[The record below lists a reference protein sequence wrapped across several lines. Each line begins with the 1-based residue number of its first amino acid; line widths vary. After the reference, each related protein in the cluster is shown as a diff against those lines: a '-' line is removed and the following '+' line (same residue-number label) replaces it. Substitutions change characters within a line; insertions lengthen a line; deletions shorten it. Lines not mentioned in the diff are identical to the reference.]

1 MYPNLKLQLWKCGL
15 RQNRLAKILGIDE
28 TALSRIVNGFRDPS
42 LEVRNAIATL
52 LECEVEWLF
61 QAEENKL
68 ETRRSLIPVRKSAVH
83 EARGDRLD
91 VHDSV

>member
-15 RQNRLAKILGIDE
+15 RQNRLAKIVGIDE

-42 LEVRNAIATL
+42 VEVRNAIAAQ
-52 LECEVEWLF
+52 LECDVEWLF
-61 QAEENKL
+61 QAEEHKL
-68 ETRRSLIPVRKSAVH
+68 ETRRSLMPVKKSAVLA
-83 EARGDRLD
+83 ARGNRLD